1 MTTLQL
7 TPKYFNSYEAAHDI
21 LSKKTWFRQDWWQKE
36 AQKGQL
42 DQYIT
47 LLSNEDKID
56 NDKLYDEYN
65 AAYADDDTMLAAL
78 YNEYFADRTNTNT
91 EREKY
96 KLNEYNNYVLDASG
110 KPVMEKYTASD
121 YDYYKSIIKERND
134 VNYAKYLRRQEQE
147 RKDSMGFFT
156 KALADV
162 GAGVLHLVAGAADKV
177 ANIANSIYAVGE
189 GVNALIKGENP
200 FDAMVNA
207 NVSDAGGVGVTQ
219 EAMEWISDFERRYTH
234 LQDINGEY
242 NFFGKIVSGV
252 MTALGQM
259 LPSMAVGNIVGS
271 VLTNAGVAVNITNT
285 VRKAVSSLVFYQGI
299 TAKNVRE
306 IYQQF
311 ARDNVSVSSAA
322 ILANATIKSTLQLGV
337 EIGLSKILGAS
348 GLDNLV
354 FGRSVKGV
362 VGKSLESAGAK
373 RILHD
378 FVEEGLEEV
387 LQDTSDFLV
396 DRAFSVIIDENF
408 GELTDLTFQSLMD
421 SFIIGGIAS
430 VAGSAFNIIRTNRVS
445 KGEVVYDKKG
455 DVKTDKQGNIKTK
468 TISKLASW
476 EYGLDMQSF
485 TENLHKLQEH
495 GKNIN
500 KTDVEAQHAYDAA
513 FTEMYASYRML
524 SSIYSSFGADRFKAA
539 NDILTKVTQ
548 LIKDGKFDTNKSKQ
562 VSYNLAQ
569 NLFGLQYEAEDQGEI
584 AKRLLAANITKV
596 ADNVSRDQDLSK
608 LNVSD
613 DTKKEIE
620 KLFKNDSNLNTVY
633 LTEDGNNIV
642 SHKDSMFIPI
652 NYAKNANA
660 EIIFNTVAEQKLVE
674 SITNGDFKGIVVD
687 KITTLFRDTVGD
699 QNATTEEAIYNLV
712 FNDSF
717 FRIALSSA
725 NKDMFNFMSSL
736 LNIEEAVVA
745 DNLKDAIYKQKL
757 QTVRQ
762 NMKNA
767 LYDYLVN
774 QYSADYRSEPLM
786 KLFTDKERAKIAAT
800 RWCKN
805 LYARVLDEKAYKKL
819 NANDWTVL
827 NNRINGL
834 PISST
839 DKETLIKKLHSES
852 TNVRTSAM
860 NRIASLY
867 RGIFTSVYDGKTYMP
882 DTNIPNRTFNSF
894 LQTNGL
900 TIDTLVN
907 TDVDTQLKNSIA
919 TMYGE
924 FNAENLLKFRQK
936 LFADYSKNKFTF
948 RYDRNRHLGVYEL
961 NTNVQVGFDAYNAQ
975 SNILLTPTK
984 FDERTT
990 IDRGTKRNG
999 LVKALLDENIDSAT
1013 AAYLSIDDVI
1023 SNPSLLNPQQQAN
1036 IALKY
1041 GEVTIEN
1048 TFKYLRQYYIDLTKD
1063 TTVIALSDGS
1073 YAFGTIR
1080 SMLSSLKSKDIV
1092 INKNGK
1098 LNSFIKSEYL
1108 YGRLNDTKIQLT
1120 NRDICAEYSA
1130 IDNTIYVNNDV
1141 AKQGGDML
1149 KFALLH
1155 EYQHAIQTENQM
1167 SIGINSDWIN
1177 LKTISKTMR
1186 NNIINDIRKHK
1197 PELFKD
1203 VDRHS
1208 DTEAQIANDF
1218 VYFSSGE
1225 STALGIDASQLLD
1238 FYPTI
1243 VVGDIIK
1250 GTKIILPWG
1259 TSYNIGD
1266 TTPVS
1271 LVLKTFGDNF
1281 VQLMDESN
1289 FESLQK
1295 IHKPTDDDYEE
1306 WYNNRR
1312 TEIDDFTDFIHNIKS
1327 LDDYIT
1333 SALGAAPIDDSLK
1346 NNVLKDLAPI
1356 KNKTL
1361 EALQHY
1367 FNIETSFDE
1376 FLNTPIPVIRLQ
1388 SNDYIYNSPFVS
1400 FACVGSTMS
1409 TLYSEVLSYVY
1420 QQSLTGTPYSPVYS
1434 LFYGFI
1440 KPKDMYG
1447 YIGTSLNEALL
1458 PTDIA
1463 KNFKHIDI
1471 SMLTDAPRVLAA
1483 NDTSFKSNID
1493 FTKDLSE
1500 YEKSLNYNKPSPLAI
1515 QALSVEKLTNFVKQI
1530 TDLKS
1535 INDISIKYNA
1545 SIIEKI
1551 HQISQ
1556 LAVNGNFII
1565 APVNKQTDTYHYNE
1579 SVFESD
1585 AIVDEFI
1592 ASQYKKL
1599 STNVFID
1606 ILDANDL
1613 NINDDIIVILDS
1625 EYQQGKYRHG
1635 YIALSNNDLIYSFMQ
1650 LTRGG
1655 EYRKGAY
1662 ASIVKCKLRDIDLVS
1677 AGFINKCYID
1687 SNKVNN
1693 LEYYELMPVT
1703 IDKTSSKYNGYN
1715 YTAWNI
1721 WNKDGFVYSTTR
1733 NNTDV
1738 GPSDSQSL
1746 KVTSNQDTKLVN
1758 AIQND
1763 LREFVKENKKIS
1775 SEELVDKLKAKYSF
1789 VPSDVIENIVTDI
1802 RGSVRKDIEA
1812 LKTTISPEDNTDF
1825 KGQNRYYSE
1834 AEDEG
1839 VVKNTTGS
1847 GKWIEKRPLVD
1858 ENGKAIRNAQGQ
1870 IQYRY
1875 VYDSKRYV
1883 GQKES
1888 AGTNL
1893 EKFGYTTKYKRTQM
1907 SKELQSFIVNA
1918 HEGIDSKLWDKVKSG
1933 KLTTQYVMD
1942 YFRDSADIDDVTFK
1956 LINDSYFKNTK
1967 IKTFKELQNYIYNK
1981 TPKYYAVRAI
1991 VKDLGYGEDLAYNAN
2006 PLLFDRLSEIIE
2018 KDASLRKKYDKIVE
2032 RYYTYKGNSL
2042 EISEKNLRRLWMQYF
2057 DGSVQSAGYIAT
2069 VAKAG
2074 AINNWLITG
2083 EGSSQIAKS
2092 LQDKVGED
2100 MEVEDVYEDAS
2111 VKDSFESLFYS
2122 TTREERVEEIMKIAG
2137 PKYVQRLLA
2146 KGATNA
2152 QVTAAFNKKWQQLR
2166 DMNEIDFAKQYAKI
2180 VKGMSE
2186 EEINTLFARQLVAE
2200 SAGLD
2205 PNKLNEKQL
2214 NNLAIVT
2221 NKILGKVDRPS
2232 SAIVNNIKSMVRTI
2246 KSNLSSKDLKR
2257 FVSQNSDLFTN
2268 DLKIK
2273 HDLMYE
2279 KDSKGV
2285 EHYLTPE
2292 ALSSV
2297 ETKVKQLSKD
2307 VRAQVYKSQRSM
2319 DYKKQLDKQIQKL
2332 QREKAVLVDQL
2343 SKGKNASPVV
2353 YNIADEE
2360 ITIDTNKQIPKA
2372 LERLLDTEFK
2382 KVVKS
2387 KTQYIIEGEKPFIQS
2402 NLETFLKDNAEYLQ
2416 SLTQADVDDIV
2427 DFYLTSDILPSTN
2440 KARQYLAVET
2450 YMMAYLVRGNKLG
2463 QFVLSEEQSNA
2474 LSQRMWNIVNSSATN
2489 LANWKAVLPL
2499 LKPAEVIAQS
2509 LARSSNIEFLT
2520 QDIDNLITAVESNDV
2535 NRIEAAK
2542 RDMYEH
2548 GLSMYNGRKKTFLS
2562 KVLAFERV
2570 MMLSGPGT
2578 WARNVA
2584 SNVMVTGGNLASEQ
2598 VGKGVSDLL
2607 QKLFPNKLRNREG
2620 QYQIVGT
2627 KVSSEVQTF
2636 IKNNFIDNGFIDL
2649 VRDGLT
2655 KYDTRPSKITGFTSD
2670 QNIAKLI
2677 SQSIQNK
2684 IFSDNMFRSEMVNK
2698 VQRFIL
2704 KMLSD
2709 DKFVTKAAIRYFG
2722 KMLVEDNIDIQHG
2735 LTTQIVSTFSEAYKL
2750 AAYDYMRKGNF
2761 FNKIETQIRNL
2772 GEGWYFAYKQ
2782 IAPFASASWNWFN
2795 EALNYTPV
2803 GLAKGILNFAK
2814 LENTIAKMDR
2824 IRQVGEVGP
2833 SSRFAQYLAKRNIGK
2848 GIIGTIGMA
2857 IGMGLA
2863 AAGIAGI
2870 DEDDKYNKYKLF
2882 VNLGDQKIAVDIS
2895 DIFGTQGI
2903 LMGIALISTA
2913 KGGSVASA
2921 INETLDVMF
2930 NDSIFSDVFN
2940 SFRGY
2945 GTLGDKLTD
2954 LAMSVPSMFIPNF
2967 VKTLSS
2973 VTSKYKVKYSKGI
2986 LGKFEKLAVSA
2997 IPGLAYAFPH
3007 QIDPYSGENQVAYKF
3022 WFATNL
3028 ANKLLPFKI
3037 YPYNV
3042 SEIEKEAISVG
3053 VKKSTLKG
3061 AYTINGTDI
3070 NLDSKNIEKLN
3081 EYYGKLN
3088 KDTLDKLIN
3097 NKVTYKVWD
3106 EKKKSYVELKYSK
3119 MTDAQ
3124 KKTVIERI
3132 MNDNSLKAKIY
3143 ILTSTKNYK
3152 YYASESEYKE
3162 LKALGIKNVYK
3173 KTDKLQGFVK

>member
-1 MTTLQL
+1 MATLRL

-21 LSKKTWFRQDWWQKE
+21 LSKKNWFRQDWWQKE

-78 YNEYFADRTNTNT
+78 YNEYFADRTNTDT

-96 KLNEYNNYVLDASG
+96 KLNEYNNYILDASG

-134 VNYAKYLRRQEQE
+134 VNYAKYLRQQEKE

-162 GAGVLHLVAGAADKV
+162 GAGALHLVAGMADKV
-177 ANIANSIYAVGE
+177 ANVVNSIYAVGE

-207 NVSDAGGVGVTQ
+207 NISEAGGVGVTQ

-234 LQDINGEY
+234 LQNIDGEY

-252 MTALGQM
+252 MTSLGEM
-259 LPSMAVGNIVGS
+259 LPSIAVGNIVGS
-271 VLTNAGVAVNITNT
+271 VLTNAGVAVNTANN

-299 TAKNVRE
+299 TAKSVRE
-306 IYQQF
+306 TYQQF

-337 EIGLSKILGAS
+337 EIGLGKILGAS

-354 FGRSVKGV
+354 FGRSVEGIT
-362 VGKSLESAGAK
+362 GKSLAGAGTK

-396 DRAFSVIIDENF
+396 DRAFSTVIDENF
-408 GELTDLTFQSLMD
+408 GELTDLTFQGLMD
-421 SFIIGGIAS
+421 SFIIGGLAS
-430 VAGSAFNIIRTNRVS
+430 VAGSAFNILTTKRVS
-445 KGEVVYDKKG
+445 TGEAVYDKKG
-455 DVKTDKQGNIKTK
+455 DVKIDKKGDIETK
-468 TISKLASW
+468 RISKLASW

-485 TENLHKLQEH
+485 TENLHKLQEY

-500 KTDVEAQHAYDAA
+500 KTDIEAQHAYNAA

-539 NDILTKVTQ
+539 NDILAKVTQ
-548 LIKDGKFDTNKSKQ
+548 LVKDGKFDTNESKQ
-562 VSYNLAQ
+562 ASYNLAQ

-584 AKRLLAANITKV
+584 ARRLLAAHITKV
-596 ADNVSRDQDLSK
+596 ADSVSRDQDLGK
-608 LNVSD
+608 LNVSE

-660 EIIFNTVAEQKLVE
+660 EVIFNTVAEQKLVE
-674 SITNGDFKGIVVD
+674 GITNGDFKGVVVD
-687 KITTLFRDTVGD
+687 KITTLFRDTIGD
-699 QNATTEEAIYNLV
+699 QSATTEEAIYNLV

-717 FRIALSSA
+717 FRIALSTA
-725 NKDMFNFMSSL
+725 NKDMFSFMSSL
-736 LNIEEAVVA
+736 LDIEEAVVA

-800 RWCKN
+800 KWCKN
-805 LYARVLDEKAYKKL
+805 LYGRVLDEKVYKKL
-819 NANDWTVL
+819 DANDWTVL
-827 NNRINGL
+827 DNRINGL

-839 DKETLIKKLHSES
+839 DKETLIKNLHSES

-867 RGIFTSVYDGKTYMP
+867 RGIFTSTYDGKTYMP
-882 DTNIPNRTFNSF
+882 DTNTPNRTFNSF

-907 TDVDTQLKNSIA
+907 TDVSVELQNGIA
-919 TMYGE
+919 TLYGE

-948 RYDRNRHLGVYEL
+948 RYDKNGHLGVYEL

-984 FDERTT
+984 LDERTT

-999 LVKALLDENIDSAT
+999 LVKALLDENIDPAT

-1048 TFKYLRQYYIDLTKD
+1048 TFKYLRQYYIDSTKD

-1141 AKQGGDML
+1141 AKRGGDML

-1243 VVGDIIK
+1243 VNTTSS
-1250 GTKIILPWG
+1250 GTKIIMPWG
-1259 TSYNIGD
+1259 TSYNISNNI
-1266 TTPVS
+1266 PFS
-1271 LVLKTFGDNF
+1271 L
-1281 VQLMDESN
+1281 M
-1289 FESLQK
+1289 
-1295 IHKPTDDDYEE
+1295 
-1306 WYNNRR
+1306 
-1312 TEIDDFTDFIHNIKS
+1312 
-1327 LDDYIT
+1327 
-1333 SALGAAPIDDSLK
+1333 SAAGA
-1346 NNVLKDLAPI
+1346 
-1356 KNKTL
+1356 
-1361 EALQHY
+1361 
-1367 FNIETSFDE
+1367 FNIEMSAKEKEQYINLASNVINELRKGNDIDNMPTLKAIIDDADYEKYVYNITRLFSVITNSTDSLRISMIIRKYLGKSDDLFYKLIRSSAVLNVLNLQQEYLNTFDE
-1376 FLNTPIPVIRLQ
+1376 H
-1388 SNDYIYNSPFVS
+1388 
-1400 FACVGSTMS
+1400 GKH
-1409 TLYSEVLSYVY
+1409 LSG
-1420 QQSLTGTPYSPVYS
+1420 QL
-1434 LFYGFI
+1434 
-1440 KPKDMYG
+1440 
-1447 YIGTSLNEALL
+1447 
-1458 PTDIA
+1458 
-1463 KNFKHIDI
+1463 
-1471 SMLTDAPRVLAA
+1471 
-1483 NDTSFKSNID
+1483 
-1493 FTKDLSE
+1493 
-1500 YEKSLNYNKPSPLAI
+1500 
-1515 QALSVEKLTNFVKQI
+1515 
-1530 TDLKS
+1530 S
-1535 INDISIKYNA
+1535 INDIESYYDNYSTDVRLTDFSKKVFSRFTELCNSMNYYLGMSYYANEYNIVSQILYEGKDDIEHMRFNGVYLPNNVILYDENIYNKKQFDHNDISHTLLHEVLHFISYETLFCIKDSKIENLYNKILA
-1545 SIIEKI
+1545 ENPKLKTEIGLYGFTNYYEFAAEYSNERFRDYVTKLGYGTEYTDGMNELLNVPVDDLLRLKERIENAPGFKNNQFNQ
-1551 HQISQ
+1551 QIYEDINYTKGDIQ
-1556 LAVNGNFII
+1556 KVKNYYMHYAQYLETIDGKQYDTIRDTDNGN
-1565 APVNKQTDTYHYNE
+1565 
-1579 SVFESD
+1579 
-1585 AIVDEFI
+1585 
-1592 ASQYKKL
+1592 
-1599 STNVFID
+1599 
-1606 ILDANDL
+1606 
-1613 NINDDIIVILDS
+1613 
-1625 EYQQGKYRHG
+1625 
-1635 YIALSNNDLIYSFMQ
+1635 LIYSRPHSDSKIALIRTMSNTVFIADGSD
-1650 LTRGG
+1650 GG
-1655 EYRKGAY
+1655 LQEIYAFKYDPNRKP
-1662 ASIVKCKLRDIDLVS
+1662 L
-1677 AGFINKCYID
+1677 
-1687 SNKVNN
+1687 
-1693 LEYYELMPVT
+1693 
-1703 IDKTSSKYNGYN
+1703 SSL
-1715 YTAWNI
+1715 
-1721 WNKDGFVYSTTR
+1721 
-1733 NNTDV
+1733 

-1763 LREFVKENKKIS
+1763 LREFIKENKKIS
-1775 SEELVDKLKAKYSF
+1775 SEELVDKLKAKYNF

-1802 RGSVRKDIEA
+1802 RGSARKDIEA
-1812 LKTTISPEDNTDF
+1812 LKTTISPEDNTNF

-1839 VVKNTTGS
+1839 VIKNTTGS

-1933 KLTTQYVMD
+1933 KLTTQHVMD
-1942 YFRDSADIDDVTFK
+1942 YFRDSTDIDDVTFK

-1981 TPKYYAVRAI
+1981 TPKYYAIRAI

-2006 PLLFDRLSEIIE
+2006 PLLFDRLNEIIE

-2146 KGATNA
+2146 KGATTA
-2152 QVTAAFNKKWQQLR
+2152 QVSAAFNKKWQQLR
-2166 DMNEIDFAKQYAKI
+2166 DMNETDFTKQYAKI

-2214 NNLAIVT
+2214 NNLATVT
-2221 NKILGKVDRPS
+2221 NSILGKVDRPS
-2232 SAIVNNIKSMVRTI
+2232 SAIVNNINSMIRTI

-2257 FVSQNSDLFTN
+2257 FVSQNSDLFTS

-2273 HDLMYE
+2273 RDLMYE

-2292 ALSSV
+2292 SLSSI
-2297 ETKVKQLSKD
+2297 ENRVKQLSKD
-2307 VRAQVYKSQRSM
+2307 VRSQVYKSQRSM

-2416 SLTQADVDDIV
+2416 SLTQADVNDIV

-2509 LARSSNIEFLT
+2509 LAKSSNIEFST

-2548 GLSMYNGRKKTFLS
+2548 GLSMYNGRKKSFLS
-2562 KVLAFERV
+2562 KVLAFERM

-2584 SNVMVTGGNLASEQ
+2584 SNIMVTGGNLASEQ
-2598 VGKGVSDLL
+2598 VGKGVSNLL

-2636 IKNNFIDNGFIDL
+2636 IKNNFIDNGFMDL

-2655 KYDTRPSKITGFTSD
+2655 KYDTRPSRITGFTSD

-2677 SQSIQNK
+2677 SQSIQSK
-2684 IFSDNMFRSEMVNK
+2684 IFSDNAFKSEMVNK
-2698 VQRFIL
+2698 VQRVIL

-2735 LTTQIVSTFSEAYKL
+2735 LTTQVVSTFSEAYKL

-2782 IAPFASASWNWFN
+2782 VAPFASASWNWFN

-2848 GIIGTIGMA
+2848 GVIGTIGMA

-2870 DEDDKYNKYKLF
+2870 DENDKYNKYKLF
-2882 VNLGDQKIAVDIS
+2882 INLGDQKIAVDIS
-2895 DIFGTQGI
+2895 DVFGTQGM

-2913 KGGSVASA
+2913 KGGNIASA

-2945 GTLGDKLTD
+2945 GTFGDKLTD
-2954 LAMSVPSMFIPNF
+2954 LAMSIPSMFIPNF

-2973 VTSKYKVKYSKGI
+2973 VTNKYKVKYSKGI
-2986 LGKFEKLAVSA
+2986 LGKFEKLAVDA

-3007 QIDPYSGENQVAYKF
+3007 QIDPYTGENQVAYKF

-3061 AYTINGTDI
+3061 AYNINGTDI
-3070 NLDSKNIEKLN
+3070 SLDSKNIEKLN

-3088 KDTLDKLIN
+3088 KEALDKLIS

-3132 MNDNSLKAKIY
+3132 MNDNGLKAKIY

-3162 LKALGIKNVYK
+3162 LKALGIKNMYK

>member
-1 MTTLQL
+1 MATLQL

-21 LSKKTWFRQDWWQKE
+21 LSKKNWFRQDWWQKE

-96 KLNEYNNYVLDASG
+96 KLNEYNNYILDASG

-162 GAGVLHLVAGAADKV
+162 GAGALHLVAGMADQV
-177 ANIANSIYAVGE
+177 ANIVNSIYAVGE

-200 FDAMVNA
+200 LDAMVNA

-234 LQDINGEY
+234 LQDIDGEY
-242 NFFGKIVSGV
+242 NFFGKVVSGV
-252 MTALGQM
+252 MTSLGQM
-259 LPSMAVGNIVGS
+259 LPSMAVGNIAGS
-271 VLTNAGVAVNITNT
+271 VLTNAGVAVNTTNN

-299 TAKNVRE
+299 TAKSVRE

-337 EIGLSKILGAS
+337 EIGLGKILGAS

-354 FGRSVKGV
+354 FGRSVEGIT
-362 VGKSLESAGAK
+362 GKSLAGAGTK

-396 DRAFSVIIDENF
+396 DRAFSTVIDENF
-408 GELTDLTFQSLMD
+408 GELTDLTFQGLMD
-421 SFIIGGIAS
+421 SFIIGGLAS
-430 VAGSAFNIIRTNRVS
+430 VAGSAFNILTTKRVS
-445 KGEVVYDKKG
+445 TGEAVYDKKG
-455 DVKTDKQGNIKTK
+455 DVKIDKKGDIETK
-468 TISKLASW
+468 RISKLASW

-485 TENLHKLQEH
+485 TENLHKLQEY

-500 KTDVEAQHAYDAA
+500 KTDIEAQHAYNAA

-539 NDILTKVTQ
+539 NDILAKVTQ
-548 LIKDGKFDTNKSKQ
+548 LVKDGKFDTNESKQ
-562 VSYNLAQ
+562 ASYNLAQ

-584 AKRLLAANITKV
+584 ARRLLAAHITKV
-596 ADNVSRDQDLSK
+596 ADSVSRDQDLGK
-608 LNVSD
+608 LNVSE

-660 EIIFNTVAEQKLVE
+660 EVIFNTVAEQKLVE
-674 SITNGDFKGIVVD
+674 GITNGDFKGVVVD
-687 KITTLFRDTVGD
+687 KITTLFRDTIGD
-699 QNATTEEAIYNLV
+699 QSATTEEAIYNLV

-717 FRIALSSA
+717 FRIALSTA
-725 NKDMFNFMSSL
+725 NKDMFSFMSSL
-736 LNIEEAVVA
+736 LDIEEAVVA

-805 LYARVLDEKAYKKL
+805 LYARVIDEKTYKKL
-819 NANDWTVL
+819 DANDWTVL
-827 NNRINGL
+827 DNRINGL

-839 DKETLIKKLHSES
+839 DKETLIKNLHSES
-852 TNVRTSAM
+852 VNVRTSAM

-867 RGIFTSVYDGKTYMP
+867 RGIFTSTYDGKTYMP

-948 RYDRNRHLGVYEL
+948 RYDKNGHLGVYEL

-984 FDERTT
+984 LDERTT

-999 LVKALLDENIDSAT
+999 LVKALLDENIDPAT

-1048 TFKYLRQYYIDLTKD
+1048 TFKYLRQYYIDSTKD

-1120 NRDICAEYSA
+1120 NRNICAEYSA
-1130 IDNTIYVNNDV
+1130 IDNTIYVNNDI
-1141 AKQGGDML
+1141 AKQGSDML

-1225 STALGIDASQLLD
+1225 STALGIDASQLLN

-1243 VVGDIIK
+1243 VNTTNS
-1250 GTKIILPWG
+1250 GTKIIMPWG
-1259 TSYNIGD
+1259 TSYNI
-1266 TTPVS
+1266 TNSVPFS
-1271 LVLKTFGDNF
+1271 L
-1281 VQLMDESN
+1281 M
-1289 FESLQK
+1289 
-1295 IHKPTDDDYEE
+1295 
-1306 WYNNRR
+1306 
-1312 TEIDDFTDFIHNIKS
+1312 
-1327 LDDYIT
+1327 
-1333 SALGAAPIDDSLK
+1333 SAAGA
-1346 NNVLKDLAPI
+1346 
-1356 KNKTL
+1356 
-1361 EALQHY
+1361 
-1367 FNIETSFDE
+1367 FNIEMSAKEKEQYINLASNVINELRKGKDIDNMPTLKAIVDNADYEKYVYNITRLFSVITDSTDSLRISTVIRKYLNKSSDLFNKLTRTATLLNILNLQQE
-1376 FLNTPIPVIRLQ
+1376 YLNTFD
-1388 SNDYIYNSPFVS
+1388 SH
-1400 FACVGSTMS
+1400 GKH
-1409 TLYSEVLSYVY
+1409 LSG
-1420 QQSLTGTPYSPVYS
+1420 QL
-1434 LFYGFI
+1434 
-1440 KPKDMYG
+1440 
-1447 YIGTSLNEALL
+1447 
-1458 PTDIA
+1458 
-1463 KNFKHIDI
+1463 
-1471 SMLTDAPRVLAA
+1471 
-1483 NDTSFKSNID
+1483 
-1493 FTKDLSE
+1493 
-1500 YEKSLNYNKPSPLAI
+1500 
-1515 QALSVEKLTNFVKQI
+1515 
-1530 TDLKS
+1530 S
-1535 INDISIKYNA
+1535 INDIESYYDNYSTDVRLTDFSKKVFSRFTELCNNMNYYLGMSYYANEYGIVSQMLYTGEDNIKHTLFNGQYTRDNTILYDENMYKTQNFDYNDISRVLLHEVLHFISA
-1545 SIIEKI
+1545 ETIDYTDTKIKSLYDKILSENPKLKTESQWYGLVTAYEFAAEYANERFRDYIIKLGYGTEYTDAMNELLSVPIENLLNFKERMENTAAFRRA
-1551 HQISQ
+1551 HFNQQIYEDINYTEGDIQ
-1556 LAVNGNFII
+1556 KVKNYYMHYAQYLETINGKQYDTVRDTDNGN
-1565 APVNKQTDTYHYNE
+1565 
-1579 SVFESD
+1579 
-1585 AIVDEFI
+1585 
-1592 ASQYKKL
+1592 
-1599 STNVFID
+1599 
-1606 ILDANDL
+1606 
-1613 NINDDIIVILDS
+1613 
-1625 EYQQGKYRHG
+1625 
-1635 YIALSNNDLIYSFMQ
+1635 LIYSRPHSDSKIALIRAMDDVILIGDGSDKGLKEIYLFKYD
-1650 LTRGG
+1650 TD
-1655 EYRKGAY
+1655 RKP
-1662 ASIVKCKLRDIDLVS
+1662 L
-1677 AGFINKCYID
+1677 
-1687 SNKVNN
+1687 
-1693 LEYYELMPVT
+1693 
-1703 IDKTSSKYNGYN
+1703 SSL
-1715 YTAWNI
+1715 
-1721 WNKDGFVYSTTR
+1721 
-1733 NNTDV
+1733 

-1746 KVTSNQDTKLVN
+1746 KVTSNQDTKFVN

-1763 LREFVKENKKIS
+1763 LREFIKENKKIS
-1775 SEELVDKLKAKYSF
+1775 SEELVDKLKVKYNF
-1789 VPSDVIENIVTDI
+1789 VPSDIIENIVTDI
-1802 RGSVRKDIEA
+1802 RGSARKDIEA
-1812 LKTTISPEDNTDF
+1812 LKTTISPEDNTNF

-1839 VVKNTTGS
+1839 VIKNTTDS

-1918 HEGIDSKLWDKVKSG
+1918 HEGINSKLWDKVKSG

-1942 YFRDSADIDDVTFK
+1942 YFRDSTDIDDVTFK

-1981 TPKYYAVRAI
+1981 TPKYYAIRAI

-2006 PLLFDRLSEIIE
+2006 PLLFDRLNEIIE

-2146 KGATNA
+2146 KGATTA
-2152 QVTAAFNKKWQQLR
+2152 QVSAAFNKKWQQLR
-2166 DMNEIDFAKQYAKI
+2166 DMNETDFTKQYAKI

-2214 NNLAIVT
+2214 NNLATVT
-2221 NKILGKVDRPS
+2221 NNILGKVDRPS
-2232 SAIVNNIKSMVRTI
+2232 SAIVNNINSMIRTI

-2257 FVSQNSDLFTN
+2257 FVSQNSDLFTS

-2273 HDLMYE
+2273 RDLMYE
-2279 KDSKGV
+2279 KDNKGV

-2292 ALSSV
+2292 SLSSI
-2297 ETKVKQLSKD
+2297 ENRVKQLSKD
-2307 VRAQVYKSQRSM
+2307 VRSQVYKSQRSM

-2416 SLTQADVDDIV
+2416 SLTQADVNDIV

-2440 KARQYLAVET
+2440 KARQYLAIET

-2509 LARSSNIEFLT
+2509 LAKSSNIEFST

-2535 NRIEAAK
+2535 NRIKAAK
-2542 RDMYEH
+2542 HDMYEH
-2548 GLSMYNGRKKTFLS
+2548 GLSMYNGRKKSFLS
-2562 KVLAFERV
+2562 KVLAFERM

-2578 WARNVA
+2578 WARNIA

-2636 IKNNFIDNGFIDL
+2636 IKNNFIDNGFMDL

-2655 KYDTRPSKITGFTSD
+2655 KYDTRPSRITGFTSD

-2677 SQSIQNK
+2677 SQSIQSK
-2684 IFSDNMFRSEMVNK
+2684 IFSDNAFKSEMVNK
-2698 VQRFIL
+2698 VQRVIL

-2735 LTTQIVSTFSEAYKL
+2735 LTTHVVSTFSEAYKL

-2782 IAPFASASWNWFN
+2782 LAPFASASWNWFN

-2848 GIIGTIGMA
+2848 GVIGTIGMA

-2870 DEDDKYNKYKLF
+2870 DENDKYNKYKLF
-2882 VNLGDQKIAVDIS
+2882 VNLGNQKIAVDIS
-2895 DIFGTQGI
+2895 DVFGTQGM

-2913 KGGSVASA
+2913 KGGNIVSA

-2945 GTLGDKLTD
+2945 GTFGDKLTD
-2954 LAMSVPSMFIPNF
+2954 LAMSIPSMFIPNF

-2973 VTSKYKVKYSKGI
+2973 VTNKYKVKYSKGI
-2986 LGKFEKLAVSA
+2986 LGKFEKLAVDA

-3061 AYTINGTDI
+3061 AYNINGTDI
-3070 NLDSKNIEKLN
+3070 SLDSKNIEKLN

-3088 KDTLDKLIN
+3088 KDTLNKLIN

-3106 EKKKSYVELKYSK
+3106 EKKKSYVELKYNK

>member
-1 MTTLQL
+1 MATLQL

-21 LSKKTWFRQDWWQKE
+21 LSKKNWFRQDWWQKE

-96 KLNEYNNYVLDASG
+96 KLNEYNNYILDASG

-134 VNYAKYLRRQEQE
+134 VNYAKYLRQQEKE
-147 RKDSMGFFT
+147 RKDSMSFFT

-162 GAGVLHLVAGAADKV
+162 GAGALHLVAGMADKV
-177 ANIANSIYAVGE
+177 ANVVNSIYAVGE

-207 NVSDAGGVGVTQ
+207 NISEAGGVGVTQ

-234 LQDINGEY
+234 LQNIDGEY

-252 MTALGQM
+252 MTSLGEM

-271 VLTNAGVAVNITNT
+271 VLTNAGVAVNTANN

-299 TAKNVRE
+299 TAKSVRE
-306 IYQQF
+306 TYQQF

-337 EIGLSKILGAS
+337 EIGLGKILGAS

-354 FGRSVKGV
+354 FGRSVEGLT
-362 VGKSLESAGAK
+362 GKSLASAGTK

-396 DRAFSVIIDENF
+396 DRAFSTVIDENF
-408 GELTDLTFQSLMD
+408 GELTDLTFQGLMD
-421 SFIIGGIAS
+421 SFIIGGLAS
-430 VAGSAFNIIRTNRVS
+430 VAGSAFNILTTKRVS
-445 KGEVVYDKKG
+445 TGEAVYDKKG
-455 DVKTDKQGNIKTK
+455 DVKIDKKGDIETK
-468 TISKLASW
+468 RISKLASW

-485 TENLHKLQEH
+485 TENLHKLQEY

-500 KTDVEAQHAYDAA
+500 KIDVEAQHAYNAA

-539 NDILTKVTQ
+539 NDILAKVTQ
-548 LIKDGKFDTNKSKQ
+548 LIKDGKFDTTESKQ
-562 VSYNLAQ
+562 ASYNLAQ

-584 AKRLLAANITKV
+584 ARRLLAAHITKV
-596 ADNVSRDQDLSK
+596 ADSVSRDQDLGK
-608 LNVSD
+608 LNVSE

-660 EIIFNTVAEQKLVE
+660 EVIFNTVAEQKLIE
-674 SITNGDFKGIVVD
+674 GITNGDFKGVVVD
-687 KITTLFRDTVGD
+687 KITTLFRDTIGD

-717 FRIALSSA
+717 FRIALSTA
-725 NKDMFNFMSSL
+725 NKDMFSFMSSL
-736 LNIEEAVVA
+736 LDIEEAVVA

-800 RWCKN
+800 KWCKN
-805 LYARVLDEKAYKKL
+805 LYGRVLDEKAYKKL
-819 NANDWTVL
+819 DANDWTVL
-827 NNRINGL
+827 DNRINGL

-839 DKETLIKKLHSES
+839 DKEALIKNLHSES

-867 RGIFTSVYDGKTYMP
+867 RGIFTSTYDGKTYMP
-882 DTNIPNRTFNSF
+882 DTNTPNRTFNSF

-907 TDVDTQLKNSIA
+907 TDVSVELQNGIA
-919 TMYGE
+919 TLYGE

-936 LFADYSKNKFTF
+936 LFAEYSKNKFTF
-948 RYDRNRHLGVYEL
+948 RYDKNGHLGVYEL

-984 FDERTT
+984 LDERTT

-999 LVKALLDENIDSAT
+999 LVKALLDENIDPAT

-1048 TFKYLRQYYIDLTKD
+1048 TFKYLRQYYIDSTKD

-1098 LNSFIKSEYL
+1098 LSSFIKSEYL

-1130 IDNTIYVNNDV
+1130 IDNTIYVNNDI
-1141 AKQGGDML
+1141 AKRGDDML

-1203 VDRHS
+1203 IDRHS

-1243 VVGDIIK
+1243 VNTTSS
-1250 GTKIILPWG
+1250 GTKIIMPWG
-1259 TSYNIGD
+1259 TSYNISNNI
-1266 TTPVS
+1266 PFS
-1271 LVLKTFGDNF
+1271 L
-1281 VQLMDESN
+1281 M
-1289 FESLQK
+1289 
-1295 IHKPTDDDYEE
+1295 
-1306 WYNNRR
+1306 
-1312 TEIDDFTDFIHNIKS
+1312 
-1327 LDDYIT
+1327 
-1333 SALGAAPIDDSLK
+1333 SAAGA
-1346 NNVLKDLAPI
+1346 
-1356 KNKTL
+1356 
-1361 EALQHY
+1361 
-1367 FNIETSFDE
+1367 FNIEMSAKEKEQYINLASNVINELRKGSDIDNMPTLKAIIDDADYEKYVYNITRLFSVITNSTDSLRISMIIRKYLSKSDDLFNKLIRSNTVLNILNLQQE
-1376 FLNTPIPVIRLQ
+1376 YLNTFDR
-1388 SNDYIYNSPFVS
+1388 Y
-1400 FACVGSTMS
+1400 GKH
-1409 TLYSEVLSYVY
+1409 LSG
-1420 QQSLTGTPYSPVYS
+1420 QL
-1434 LFYGFI
+1434 
-1440 KPKDMYG
+1440 
-1447 YIGTSLNEALL
+1447 
-1458 PTDIA
+1458 
-1463 KNFKHIDI
+1463 
-1471 SMLTDAPRVLAA
+1471 
-1483 NDTSFKSNID
+1483 
-1493 FTKDLSE
+1493 
-1500 YEKSLNYNKPSPLAI
+1500 
-1515 QALSVEKLTNFVKQI
+1515 
-1530 TDLKS
+1530 S
-1535 INDISIKYNA
+1535 INDIESYYDNYSTDVRLTDFSKKVFSRFTELCNSMNYYLGMSYYANEYNIVSQILYEGKDDIEHIRFNGVYLPSNVILYDENIYNKKQFDHNDISHTLLHEVLHFISYETLFCIKDSKIENLYNKILA
-1545 SIIEKI
+1545 ENPKLKTEIGLYGFTNYYEFAAEYSKEQFRDYITKLGYGTEYTDGMNELLNVPIDDLLRFKERIENAPGFESTQFNQ
-1551 HQISQ
+1551 QIYEDINYTKGDIQ
-1556 LAVNGNFII
+1556 KVKNYYMHYAQYLETIDGKQYDTIRDTDNGN
-1565 APVNKQTDTYHYNE
+1565 
-1579 SVFESD
+1579 
-1585 AIVDEFI
+1585 
-1592 ASQYKKL
+1592 
-1599 STNVFID
+1599 
-1606 ILDANDL
+1606 
-1613 NINDDIIVILDS
+1613 
-1625 EYQQGKYRHG
+1625 
-1635 YIALSNNDLIYSFMQ
+1635 LIYS
-1650 LTRGG
+1650 RPH
-1655 EYRKGAY
+1655 
-1662 ASIVKCKLRDIDLVS
+1662 
-1677 AGFINKCYID
+1677 
-1687 SNKVNN
+1687 SN
-1693 LEYYELMPVT
+1693 
-1703 IDKTSSKYNGYN
+1703 SKIALIR
-1715 YTAWNI
+1715 TA
-1721 WNKDGFVYSTTR
+1721 
-1733 NNTDV
+1733 NNTVFIADGSDGGLQEIYAFKYDPNRKPLSSL

-1763 LREFVKENKKIS
+1763 LREFIKENKKIS
-1775 SEELVDKLKAKYSF
+1775 SEELVDKLKAKYNF

-1802 RGSVRKDIEA
+1802 RGSARKDIEA
-1812 LKTTISPEDNTDF
+1812 LKTTISPEDNTNF

-1839 VVKNTTGS
+1839 VIKNTTGS

-1858 ENGKAIRNAQGQ
+1858 ENGKTIRNAQGQ

-1888 AGTNL
+1888 ARTNL

-1933 KLTTQYVMD
+1933 KLTTQHVMD
-1942 YFRDSADIDDVTFK
+1942 YFRDSTDIDDVTFK

-2006 PLLFDRLSEIIE
+2006 PLLFDRLNEIIE

-2137 PKYVQRLLA
+2137 PKYVQHLLA
-2146 KGATNA
+2146 KGATTA
-2152 QVTAAFNKKWQQLR
+2152 QVSAAFNKKWQQLR
-2166 DMNEIDFAKQYAKI
+2166 DMNETDFTKQYAKI

-2214 NNLAIVT
+2214 NNLATVT
-2221 NKILGKVDRPS
+2221 NNILGKVDRPS
-2232 SAIVNNIKSMVRTI
+2232 SAIVNNINSMIRTI

-2257 FVSQNSDLFTN
+2257 FVSQNSDLFTS

-2273 HDLMYE
+2273 RDLMYE

-2292 ALSSV
+2292 SLSSI
-2297 ETKVKQLSKD
+2297 ENRVKQLSKD
-2307 VRAQVYKSQRSM
+2307 VRSQVYKSQRSM

-2416 SLTQADVDDIV
+2416 SLTQADVNDIV

-2509 LARSSNIEFLT
+2509 LAKSSNIEFSI
-2520 QDIDNLITAVESNDV
+2520 QDIDNLIAAVESNDV
-2535 NRIEAAK
+2535 NKIEAAK

-2548 GLSMYNGRKKTFLS
+2548 GLSMYNGRKKSFLS
-2562 KVLAFERV
+2562 KVLAFERM

-2584 SNVMVTGGNLASEQ
+2584 SNIMVTGGNLASEQ
-2598 VGKGVSDLL
+2598 VGKGVSNLL

-2636 IKNNFIDNGFIDL
+2636 IKNNFIDNGFMDL

-2655 KYDTRPSKITGFTSD
+2655 KYDTRPSRITGFTSD
-2670 QNIAKLI
+2670 QNITKLI
-2677 SQSIQNK
+2677 SQSIQSK
-2684 IFSDNMFRSEMVNK
+2684 IFSDNAFKSEMVNK
-2698 VQRFIL
+2698 VQRVIL

-2735 LTTQIVSTFSEAYKL
+2735 LTTQVVSTFSEAYKL

-2782 IAPFASASWNWFN
+2782 LAPFASASWNWFN

-2848 GIIGTIGMA
+2848 GVIGTIGMA

-2882 VNLGDQKIAVDIS
+2882 INLGDQKIAVDIS
-2895 DIFGTQGI
+2895 DVFGTQGM

-2913 KGGSVASA
+2913 KGGNIASA

-2930 NDSIFSDVFN
+2930 NDSVFSDVFN

-2945 GTLGDKLTD
+2945 GTFGDKLTD
-2954 LAMSVPSMFIPNF
+2954 LAMSIPSMFIPNF

-2973 VTSKYKVKYSKGI
+2973 VTNKYKVKYSKGI
-2986 LGKFEKLAVSA
+2986 LGKFEKLAVDA

-3007 QIDPYSGENQVAYKF
+3007 QIDPYTGENQVAYKF
-3022 WFATNL
+3022 WFVTNL

-3070 NLDSKNIEKLN
+3070 SLDSKNIEKLN
-3081 EYYGKLN
+3081 EYYGRLN
-3088 KDTLDKLIN
+3088 KEALDKLIS

-3119 MTDAQ
+3119 MTEAQ